1 MNQQRLIMIASI
13 LMLLFM
19 GCTRNSPT
27 DIQPS
32 WLDSSDYLAP
42 SLSDPNYLVSSRF
55 ESPSDLILNTPVI
68 IAVHGFT
75 ASTFEWQEFKTYA
88 EANANV
94 LVSLVLLG
102 AHGRSYDSFKQAS
115 WQDWAA
121 PIMEEYNRL
130 VELGYTQ
137 IGLAGAST
145 GGTLIANAIETT
157 LWQQAPRAVF
167 FVDTLVVPKDK
178 MLYLVPYAHYFLSD
192 QKSKSINDADR
203 AYWYT
208 YRPVEALKQL
218 ESVAET
224 LRSQLEWGIT
234 LPAGT
239 SGFIFQSQRDPTV
252 DPISAY
258 LLYKGLRDS
267 HGNRLSVSTYD
278 SDLHVLTRLDN
289 RDLVTDKDRQNQRD
303 IYTQIISAMTP

>member
-157 LWQQAPRAVF
+157 LWQQAP
-167 FVDTLVVPKDK
+167 
-178 MLYLVPYAHYFLSD
+178 
-192 QKSKSINDADR
+192 
-203 AYWYT
+203 
-208 YRPVEALKQL
+208 
-218 ESVAET
+218 
-224 LRSQLEWGIT
+224 
-234 LPAGT
+234 
-239 SGFIFQSQRDPTV
+239 
-252 DPISAY
+252 
-258 LLYKGLRDS
+258 
-267 HGNRLSVSTYD
+267 
-278 SDLHVLTRLDN
+278 
-289 RDLVTDKDRQNQRD
+289 
-303 IYTQIISAMTP
+303 